1 VDDLFKAVTGHFGIG
16 KHTIEVNNIGVVMLA
31 MVEVE
36 RVSRNMG
43 LKGVFGVRQLWKFE
57 SHE

>member
-1 VDDLFKAVTGHFGIG
+1 
-16 KHTIEVNNIGVVMLA
+16 MLA